1 MVDAN
6 CIAKTDGFGFNG
18 GSVAGQAVYESYH
31 GTTLKGGG
39 RRRSARRSAKRSA
52 RRSAK
57 RSARRSAISSTKRVN
72 RKVSRRSA
80 RRVARRTAKRS
91 NKRSANLQGRRA
103 VYREAEK
110 SEEQQGGFFSSL
122 FN

>member
-1 MVDAN
+1 MTDAN
-6 CIAKTDGFGFNG
+6 CMVKTDGYSFNG
-18 GSVAGQAVYESYH
+18 GSVAGQAAYESYH

-39 RRRSARRSAKRSA
+39 RRRSARRSAKRTA

-57 RSARRSAISSTKRVN
+57 RAARRSAKRTN
-72 RKVSRRSA
+72 RRVSRRAA

-91 NKRSANLQGRRA
+91 NKRSAKLQGRRA
-103 VYREAEK
+103 VYREVEK
-110 SEEQQGGFFSSL
+110 SEGQQGGFFSSL